1 MEITRR
7 SLKDWT
13 RWTTISKEF
22 PKPKYGFS
30 ALLKKKG
37 DYIVTHPMTY
47 AEYQKIKDAAKFWA
61 RFHDCRVTIR
71 SLKVEEDKRE
81 VTIMLVEKHR
91 LELPHGLQR
100 GPEKYL

>member
-1 MEITRR
+1 M
-7 SLKDWT
+7 SLEPMKRWT

-30 ALLKKKG
+30 TILKNKG
-37 DYIVTHPMTY
+37 DYIVTYPMTE

-61 RFHDCRVTIR
+61 RFHDCRVTINKTPV
-71 SLKVEEDKRE
+71 SATHYE
-81 VTIMLVEKHR
+81 VKIMLVEKHR
-91 LELPHGLQR
+91 LELPHRYQR

>member
-1 MEITRR
+1 MEPMKR
-7 SLKDWT
+7 WT

-30 ALLKKKG
+30 TLLKKKG
-37 DYIVTHPMTY
+37 DYVVTHPMTE

-61 RFHDCRVTIR
+61 RHHDCRVTIR
-71 SLKVEEDKRE
+71 SFKDNNGLKE

-91 LELPHGLQR
+91 LELPHCYQR